1 MMHSS
6 TGTTSDG
13 KAPEPAPAPGPRSSK
28 GLLKA
33 ETVALWHAV
42 SNYELMIKQMNGMEG
57 ITPEQ
62 IEAERRRLD
71 LAKRGLK
78 KVNALRHQGL

>member
-6 TGTTSDG
+6 TGTTSG
-13 KAPEPAPAPGPRSSK
+13 SKSPVPAPAPGPRSSK

-71 LAKRGLK
+71 LAKRCLK